1 MLPALLLV
9 ALAALTPV
17 SDTIAPVQLPETDNP
32 SNREALAVVHNRALR
47 IVPFRADRYLV
58 LYPSRKDEVSGAMMR
73 GEGLMPYVIT
83 AAAALPREA
92 REGNSLGQ
100 LLDAAL
106 LDEKT
111 FAASATLP
119 VTGNQGGIIFYD
131 FGPDFEPN
139 AARTIRLRGCVG
151 AVAPGPW
158 SSVVALT
165 DGGITVLT
173 RDGLVL
179 GEFLKDAIGGGCA
192 DNRLTRVSRNQ
203 YAVYDAAKQQ
213 VIVFRLEVPQQ
224 QGKAGGPDWRDA
236 DYGTAPIAKVSI
248 EKTLDVSA
256 GGGEPVKSLH
266 VDAKGNVFLVRG
278 GDTVVRFDDNGAQ
291 SWRAQRD
298 WAAVHWDGDTLVA
311 LTRNAHW
318 QRLKF

>member
-1 MLPALLLV
+1 MLAALLLV
-9 ALAALTPV
+9 ALTAMKPV
-17 SDTIAPVQLPETDNP
+17 SESVSPVQLPGAEEA
-32 SNREALAVVHNRALR
+32 NREALAAVHNNARR
-47 IVPFRADRYLV
+47 VIPFRAERYLV
-58 LYPSRKDEVSGAMMR
+58 LYPPRKGSVGGAMMR

-83 AAAALPREA
+83 AAAALPRNA
-92 REGNSLGQ
+92 REGDSLGQ

-111 FAASATLP
+111 FATSAMLP
-119 VTGNQGGIIFYD
+119 VSGNQGGIIFYD

-139 AARTIRLRGCVG
+139 PVRAIRMRGCVG

-165 DGGITVLT
+165 DGGITILT

-179 GEFLKDAIGGGCA
+179 GEFLKDVIGDRCA
-192 DNRLTRVSRNQ
+192 DNRLTRVSRNN

-213 VIVFRLEVPQQ
+213 VTLFRLDVPQQ

-236 DYGTAPIAKVSI
+236 DYSAAPIAKVSV

-256 GGGEPVKSLH
+256 GGGEPVKALH
-266 VDAKGNVFLVRG
+266 VDKDGNVFLVRG
-278 GDTVVRFDDNGAQ
+278 DTVLRFDGQTAQ
-291 SWRAQRD
+291 SWQAARE
-298 WAAVHWDGDTLVA
+298 WAAVYWDEDTLVA
-311 LTRNAHW
+311 LTKNAHW